1 MGQRRFLRDLSG
13 ECMTNKDWAECKAE
27 SVIDG
32 AAAVDPYAKFELT
45 VLAPCFN
52 EAKNI
57 PELVSRLCNVF
68 QKKGILGEIVLVDD
82 ASTDDTRD
90 VMKRLTQ
97 EYPQLSLVYHT
108 KNQGIATA
116 WRSGLQ
122 AARGEYVCLID
133 ADLQNLPEDVW
144 RLYREI
150 KFTNVDM
157 VQGYRSSIGRLK
169 DSRYILSRG
178 LNFIL
183 NSLFAMRLRDN
194 KSGFVIAPRE
204 VMQDVVRFQRKYN
217 FANSFIAVS
226 AHAKGYSIREI
237 ETLFQNRMM
246 GVSYLARFPM
256 RAVVRCFADLIPA
269 FIEFRLSTK
278 QENLLQDFLRNNQP
292 TRQDEPLTG
301 WRKWAMNIFFMTMP
315 LHKWL
320 ITSKAKSYYQEL
332 KQSQWL
338 TLDQIKELQE
348 QKLRKLVRHAYQ
360 HVPFYRQ
367 RFDEAGI
374 KPTDIR
380 TLEDLSKI
388 PLLSK
393 QDVRDNLYFDLMS
406 DNHEKSEVLRIQTSG
421 STGEPFVCFADRHQ
435 LEIRWAATQRSLEW
449 TGYRFG
455 DKQARLW
462 HQTIGMSFLQVVREK
477 LDALM
482 NRRMFVPA
490 YELSDSNLRQFI
502 DKISKHQPVLIDGYA
517 ESLNFLAHYVKEHG
531 IPGFRP
537 KALVSSAQALPDQS
551 RDIIEKAFGC
561 KVFDKYGSREFS
573 GIAYECEQH
582 DGHHVV
588 AESYIVEILKDGRP
602 AKPGEVG
609 EIVITDLSNH
619 CLPFLRYRIGD
630 LAVAVDNSETC
641 GCGRGLPRIGKIEG
655 RVQAIIVGTNGN
667 YVPGTF
673 FAHLFKDYD
682 YVVRQYQVVQES
694 LGSIKLKVI
703 KASAFNDEAFEEVL
717 SELRK
722 FLGADMRIDV
732 EFVDNIPMVRTGKR
746 QGSISTIKMD
756 FQAIEAPVL
765 ASAGAE
771 EVFGGNVETR

>member
-1 MGQRRFLRDLSG
+1 MCNNDTANFGQ
-13 ECMTNKDWAECKAE
+13 EN
-27 SVIDG
+27 VIDG
-32 AAAVDPYAKFELT
+32 AAARSPSDKFELT

-68 QKKGILGEIVLVDD
+68 QKKGINGEIVLVDD
-82 ASTDDTRD
+82 ASTDDTRA
-90 VMKRLTQ
+90 VMKRLAE
-97 EYPQLSLVYHT
+97 EYTQLSLVYHQR
-108 KNQGIATA
+108 NQGIAAA

-150 KFTNVDM
+150 KFTNADM

-169 DSRYILSRG
+169 DSRYLLSRG

-183 NSLFAMRLRDN
+183 NSLFSMNLRDN

-204 VMQDVVRFQRKYN
+204 VMQDVIRFQRKYN

-226 AHAKGYSIREI
+226 AHSKGYSIREI

-246 GVSYLARFPM
+246 GVSYLARFPI
-256 RAVVRCFADLIPA
+256 RAVVRCFADLVPA
-269 FIEFRLSTK
+269 FMEFRVSTK
-278 QENLLQDFLRNNQP
+278 NENLLQDFLKSNKP
-292 TRQDEPLTG
+292 TRSDEPLTG
-301 WRKWAMNIFFMTMP
+301 WRKWGLDLFFKTMP

-320 ITSKAKSYYQEL
+320 ITSKARNYYDEL

-338 TLDQIKELQE
+338 TLAQIRELQE

-380 TLEDLSKI
+380 TLDDLTKI

-393 QDVRDNLYFDLMS
+393 QDVRENLYFDLMS
-406 DNHEKSEVLRIQTSG
+406 DNHKKSEVLRIQTSG

-462 HQTIGMSFLQVVREK
+462 HQTIGMSFLQVAREK
-477 LDALM
+477 LDALI
-482 NRRMFVPA
+482 NRRLFVPA
-490 YELSDSNLRQFI
+490 YELSDNNLRLFI
-502 DKISKHQPVLIDGYA
+502 EKIVKHQPVLIDGYA

-551 RDIIEKAFGC
+551 REIIEKAFGC

-573 GIAYECEQH
+573 GIAYECEEH

-602 AKPGEVG
+602 ARPGEVG

-630 LAVAVDNSETC
+630 LAVAVDNNVTC

-682 YVVRQYQVVQES
+682 CVVRQYQVVQEEV
-694 LGSIKLKVI
+694 GSIKLKVI
-703 KASAFNDEAFEEVL
+703 KASAFNDEAFGEVL
-717 SELRK
+717 RELRK

-746 QGSISTIKMD
+746 QGSISKIQMD
-756 FQAIEAPVL
+756 FQQIEAPVL
-765 ASAGAE
+765 ATVGAE
-771 EVFGGNVETR
+771 EVISGNGGVV